1 MTTYATLFA
10 ELSDLVKLGLFIMLD
25 RPNIGSIDRVSAV
38 VHRMLS
44 ERSITR
50 PVGADDDL
58 RQAGLSSLDMV
69 NLVLTIEAEFDVRV
83 PEADITPANF
93 RSISLISSLVTD
105 LLAGAKRSL

>member
-1 MTTYATLFA
+1 
-10 ELSDLVKLGLFIMLD
+10 MLD
-25 RPNIGSIDRVSAV
+25 RPSIAPQDSVSNV

-44 ERSITR
+44 GRSITR

-69 NLVLTIEAEFDVRV
+69 NLVLTIEAELDVRI

-93 RSISLISSLVTD
+93 RSIALISKLVTN
-105 LLAGAKRSL
+105 LLGST